1 MTEMLARDGEGATKL
16 IRVQVVEAANEAD
29 AKRVARALV
38 ESPLIKTMAFGAD
51 PNVGRILMAVGKCVD
66 CSVEPNRLTASIGGV
81 TLIEAGVPLEFDD
94 SLARASLAGDPVEF
108 RINLGLGTAAAT
120 AWGCDLTEGYV
131 AENAAYVSS

>member
-1 MTEMLARDGEGATKL
+1 
-16 IRVQVVEAANEAD
+16 
-29 AKRVARALV
+29 
-38 ESPLIKTMAFGAD
+38 
-51 PNVGRILMAVGKCVD
+51 VD
-66 CSVEPNRLTASIGGV
+66 CSVEPNRLSASIGGV

-108 RINLGLGTAAAT
+108 RIDLGLGTAAAT